1 MNLSDWCATPY
12 SGSVLKKWI
21 LGVPVRPT
29 NPGSHPF
36 RMLHQVRGFF
46 MRKQLSKKTRF
57 DIFKR
62 DGFACQYCGATPPQ
76 VILHVDH
83 IVAVAEGGGNESDNL
98 ISSCE
103 PCNLGKGARSLS
115 AIPVSLG
122 DKAKLIAESEAQLR
136 GYQEIMQCKQDRIK
150 HEVWVIGEL
159 FTELNPGRELTE
171 TALNSV
177 RTFIEKIG
185 VHEVERALRI
195 AYTNTR
201 IVKDQRFRYFCGV
214 CWKMAR
220 GD

>member
-1 MNLSDWCATPY
+1 
-12 SGSVLKKWI
+12 
-21 LGVPVRPT
+21 
-29 NPGSHPF
+29 
-36 RMLHQVRGFF
+36 